1 MTKIFSILGVITFFF
16 LASLSTSCYTQRKAE
31 RQVIK
36 ADVTYPSL
44 VSGYC
49 GKKYAP
55 KTSTGNTEIQYLEG
69 ETITDTLILTDTIEN
84 TITVVKTLVKN
95 RVDTFYSKRVDT
107 VENTARI
114 SELQAL
120 NEGLKEKL
128 NKAEIKAGKSDAKA
142 DIYFRLFL
150 TSLCVIAL
158 GGFAAWHF
166 GKVKAVKSLF

>member
-1 MTKIFSILGVITFFF
+1 MKKIISILGVITFFF

-36 ADVTYPSL
+36 ADVTYPAL

-69 ETITDTLILTDTIEN
+69 ETITDTIVLTDTIEN
-84 TITVVKTLVKN
+84 TIKVVKTLVKN
-95 RVDTFYSKRVDT
+95 RVDTLYSKRVDT

-114 SELQAL
+114 SELQAIENAMSVDL
-120 NEGLKEKL
+120 SESNVKIALLKKSRSNWMWISISLMVIIASWFGVKFVIPEVL
-128 NKAEIKAGKSDAKA
+128 NK
-142 DIYFRLFL
+142 L
-150 TSLCVIAL
+150 
-158 GGFAAWHF
+158 
-166 GKVKAVKSLF
+166 

>member
-1 MTKIFSILGVITFFF
+1 MKKIFSILGVITFFF

-95 RVDTFYSKRVDT
+95 RVDTFYSTRVDT

-114 SELQAL
+114 SELQAIENTMSVDL
-120 NEGLKEKL
+120 SESNVKIAELKAERNIWRNICLGLFALIAIVFGVKFVIPKVL
-128 NKAEIKAGKSDAKA
+128 NK
-142 DIYFRLFL
+142 L
-150 TSLCVIAL
+150 
-158 GGFAAWHF
+158 
-166 GKVKAVKSLF
+166 